1 VISVVDLRVKFGL
14 AAAFTE
20 RSCVGGV
27 QLKLLSAPTVQM
39 GLIVDRVED
48 VVALTA
54 SEIEATPEFG
64 VEIDT
69 A

>member
-1 VISVVDLRVKFGL
+1 MKFGL